1 MNRTIC
7 FFLILLLFAACT
19 DGNKSRNAEQ
29 QAADTAL
36 GKAYRQST
44 LAYLIDG
51 ELYFH
56 SFDENTKV
64 KFAEEPEPILNFV
77 FDKEGETL
85 YYSVER
91 ENMLWLKS
99 ADISKSEIT
108 PEWVISWQ
116 LIKDNAFSH
125 TGMSPLFYHEGKVIV
140 MHRYHDDS
148 PYFDKMCFYYIDEK
162 NIAQLALDID
172 FIRSTCSMLPSEE
185 IDKYF
190 EVTDEQL
197 YYVHNN
203 AKVCLTDKIDFK
215 AIEEENGDDSYISD
229 TRHYSYYI
237 FSPDRSKVAFVAE
250 MLEND
255 WVHGPY
261 CIANVDGSKQ
271 MALKESNLMVDSK
284 PTWLNNNEMVFR
296 SFLGDLYVA
305 NNNKNSIEKI
315 AEGVTDFKS
324 R

>member
-1 MNRTIC
+1 M
-7 FFLILLLFAACT
+7 
-19 DGNKSRNAEQ
+19 
-29 QAADTAL
+29 
-36 GKAYRQST
+36 
-44 LAYLIDG
+44 
-51 ELYFH
+51 
-56 SFDENTKV
+56 
-64 KFAEEPEPILNFV
+64 

-185 IDKYF
+185 IDNYF
-190 EVTDEQL
+190 EVAEEQL

>member
-1 MNRTIC
+1 MDMNRTIC

-172 FIRSTCSMLPSEE
+172 FIRSTCSMLPS
-185 IDKYF
+185 
-190 EVTDEQL
+190 
-197 YYVHNN
+197 
-203 AKVCLTDKIDFK
+203 
-215 AIEEENGDDSYISD
+215 
-229 TRHYSYYI
+229 
-237 FSPDRSKVAFVAE
+237 
-250 MLEND
+250 
-255 WVHGPY
+255 
-261 CIANVDGSKQ
+261 
-271 MALKESNLMVDSK
+271 
-284 PTWLNNNEMVFR
+284 
-296 SFLGDLYVA
+296 
-305 NNNKNSIEKI
+305 
-315 AEGVTDFKS
+315 
-324 R
+324 

>member
-1 MNRTIC
+1 MKRTIY
-7 FFLILLLFAACT
+7 LLAILVLLASCT
-19 DGNKSRNAEQ
+19 GGNKSGNTEQ
-29 QAADTAL
+29 QTADTTA
-36 GKAYRQST
+36 GNAYMQST

-172 FIRSTCSMLPSEE
+172 FIRSTGGMLPREE

-215 AIEEENGDDSYISD
+215 AIEEENRDDSYISD
-229 TRHYSYYI
+229 TRHYSYYT

-284 PTWLNNNEMVFR
+284 PTWLNNNELVFR

-305 NNNKNSIEKI
+305 NNNKNSTEKI